1 MAIYLHIDGLEGDV
15 TAAGHE
21 GWIECQSLDFGVG
34 RSIST
39 PTGSSQERESSAPSL
54 SDVTLVKSMD
64 KCTPKL
70 FELACV
76 GTSKLAKIDLVQTG
90 DQLDTYMSYTLTD
103 CLVSTHATSAAGEGK
118 PSEQLGLNFTKVEM
132 KYTPYDNKHQP
143 GSPIP
148 AGYDVSLGK
157 KL

>member
-1 MAIYLHIDGLEGDV
+1 MAIYLHVEGLEGDV

-21 GWIECQSLDFGVG
+21 GWIECESMDFDVS

-39 PTGSSQERESSAPSL
+39 RTGSSQERESTAPKL
-54 SDVTLVKSMD
+54 NDVTVRKAMD

-70 FELACV
+70 FEQACI
-76 GTSKLAKIDLVQTG
+76 GTSKLVKIDLVQTG
-90 DQLDTYMSYTLTD
+90 EQLDTYMSYTLTD
-103 CLVSTHATSAAGEGK
+103 CLITSHSTSAASER
-118 PSEQLGLNFTKVEM
+118 PSESVGFNFTKIEM
-132 KYTPYDNKHQP
+132 KYTPYDNKHKP

-157 KL
+157 KV